1 MNQSWWFNTFGKQ
14 QEPRPKAEEALFAS
28 TSSDAKNDVR
38 NEFPLEPKSYDSDYR
53 EYQPSQRPPFPA
65 SRARSRTATPPPLR
79 GPSSEYVAA
88 SDGPSDS
95 LDDPSSSRKLLVL
108 DLNGT
113 LLHRSP
119 RAIKGGSRYP
129 MPGQQGFRPR
139 LRSVHSRP
147 YMPSFKSYIFHPSTK
162 GWLDVMVWS
171 SAQPH
176 SVDDMVDKCFYD
188 EKHHFV
194 AVWARDTLGLPQHLY
209 NRKVQTLKDLNIPWS
224 KLFPPS
230 DLPAA
235 KPSPTSH
242 HNALSTLLMDD
253 SPLKAELQPYNHL
266 CVKEYSNVIRNR
278 DLASLQEER
287 ARPKPPPFTPPQ
299 HALHS
304 QPYPNPPLM
313 DAPAHSMPPA
323 QGDPSAE
330 TTSVETE
337 ASLDPPFPTSPS
349 NKRKRK
355 VKQETERETSGADPT
370 HVIEYDETLLA
381 IVGILDEVK
390 FQSNVA
396 SWVKANGLW
405 GPHPPHNTSATNT
418 DALTHKQVRKSS
430 EDVATSS
437 DSGRPGEGKKKRRD
451 AVASFFEAAAPQW
464 FDSPPTVRHWV
475 NRGRKALETLGIPI
489 EHGLRQ

>member
-1 MNQSWWFNTFGKQ
+1 MGRRKSKKKSPWSAYNPTDTSADATEGYGPGGPAFFHYHPGSSGMNQSWWFNTFGKQ
-14 QEPRPKAEEALFAS
+14 QEPRPKAEEDLFAS
-28 TSSDAKNDVR
+28 TSSDAKNEVR

-209 NRKVQTLKDLNIPWS
+209 STAIPPIIYTAVDARHMS
-224 KLFPPS
+224 ADSFLFLACNDSAPKI
-230 DLPAA
+230 A
-235 KPSPTSH
+235 KS
-242 HNALSTLLMDD
+242 
-253 SPLKAELQPYNHL
+253 
-266 CVKEYSNVIRNR
+266 
-278 DLASLQEER
+278 
-287 ARPKPPPFTPPQ
+287 
-299 HALHS
+299 
-304 QPYPNPPLM
+304 
-313 DAPAHSMPPA
+313 
-323 QGDPSAE
+323 
-330 TTSVETE
+330 
-337 ASLDPPFPTSPS
+337 
-349 NKRKRK
+349 
-355 VKQETERETSGADPT
+355 
-370 HVIEYDETLLA
+370 
-381 IVGILDEVK
+381 
-390 FQSNVA
+390 
-396 SWVKANGLW
+396 
-405 GPHPPHNTSATNT
+405 
-418 DALTHKQVRKSS
+418 
-430 EDVATSS
+430 
-437 DSGRPGEGKKKRRD
+437 
-451 AVASFFEAAAPQW
+451 
-464 FDSPPTVRHWV
+464 RH
-475 NRGRKALETLGIPI
+475 
-489 EHGLRQ
+489 